1 MKIAS
6 FNINNINRRLTNLL
20 NWLREAEPD
29 IVCLQEIKAADAEF
43 PAEAVRQ
50 AGYQAVWRGE
60 THLNGVA
67 ILARW
72 PPVVTRMDLPGDAAD
87 GQRRYLEAAV
97 NGVLVASIY
106 APNGNPQPGP
116 KLDYKLAWL
125 KRLSTHAAEL
135 YATGAPVVLAGDY
148 NVVPTDLDIYP
159 TKSWDRNALLQ
170 PQGRAAYQR
179 LLAQGWTD
187 AVRALHPKEPMYTFW
202 DYMRNRWERDGGLR
216 LDHILLSSMLT
227 ERLQSAGVDRQT
239 RGMADASDHAP
250 VWVSLRDEPDHRRA
264 SLRQALSQR
273 EVTMAIAPPKTPRP
287 THRAAD
293 GTRRKSRAASAD
305 KPARSHRPLL
315 VIDGDSFAHRSY
327 HALPKTIRRSDGK
340 GAGAILGFA
349 NFVLRLYAD
358 EQPRAVIVGWDSLGA
373 PTKRHEM
380 FPAYQS
386 GREFDDDLIEQL
398 NVLPELVAACG
409 FANAKAAGYEA
420 DDFLAAAVAA
430 EERAGGSALVA
441 SGDRDSFQLASSRT
455 TILYPSR
462 GGQIARIGPEEVRQ
476 RYGVDPNQV
485 PDFIALRGDPSD
497 KLPGAAGVGP
507 NQVPDFIAL
516 RGDPSD
522 KLPGAAGVGPKRAAQ
537 LLQRYRTLD
546 GVLEAGLFKTQ
557 AEMLRLY
564 RLIATMDAKA
574 PLPLLADQEPTWG
587 SASTFTRDWGLNQL
601 ADRLGEMA

>member
-1 MKIAS
+1 
-6 FNINNINRRLTNLL
+6 L
-20 NWLREAEPD
+20 NA
-29 IVCLQEIKAADAEF
+29 
-43 PAEAVRQ
+43 
-50 AGYQAVWRGE
+50 
-60 THLNGVA
+60 
-67 ILARW
+67 
-72 PPVVTRMDLPGDAAD
+72 
-87 GQRRYLEAAV
+87 
-97 NGVLVASIY
+97 
-106 APNGNPQPGP
+106 
-116 KLDYKLAWL
+116 
-125 KRLSTHAAEL
+125 HAAEL

-148 NVVPTDLDIYP
+148 NVVPTDLDIYS

-170 PQGRAAYQR
+170 PESRAAYQR

-187 AVRALHPKEPMYTFW
+187 AIRALHPKEPMYTFW

-216 LDHILLSSMLT
+216 LDHILLSSTLT

-250 VWVSLRDEPDHRRA
+250 VWVRLRDGPDRGDVPLRKA
-264 SLRQALSQR
+264 SSQR
-273 EVTMAIAPPKTPRP
+273 IAAGTTTVPKTKPS
-287 THRAAD
+287 THQTGD
-293 GTRRKSRAASAD
+293 GTGRKRR
-305 KPARSHRPLL
+305 PARIGQPVLSARPLL

-358 EQPRAVIVGWDSLGA
+358 ERPRAVIVGWDTLEA

-398 NVLPELVAACG
+398 KVLPELVAAFG
-409 FANAKAAGYEA
+409 FANAKAPGYEA
-420 DDFLAAAVAA
+420 DDFLAAAVAF

-441 SGDRDSFQLASSRT
+441 SGDRDSFQLASPRT

-462 GGQIARIGPEEVRQ
+462 GGEIARIGPEEVRQ

-507 NQVPDFIAL
+507 
-516 RGDPSD
+516 
-522 KLPGAAGVGPKRAAQ
+522 KRAAQ
-537 LLQRYRTLD
+537 LVQRYRTLN

-587 SASTFTRDWGLNQL
+587 SASTFARNWGLNQL

>member
-6 FNINNINRRLTNLL
+6 FNINNINRRLPNLL
-20 NWLREAEPD
+20 SWLREAEPD
-29 IVCLQEIKAADAEF
+29 IVCLQELKATGTEF
-43 PAEAVRQ
+43 PADAIRQ
-50 AGYQAVWRGE
+50 AGYHAVWRGE
-60 THLNGVA
+60 KRWNGVA

-72 PPVVTRMDLPGDAAD
+72 APVLTRADLPGDISD
-87 GQRRYLEAAV
+87 EQCRYLEAAV

-116 KLDYKLAWL
+116 KFEYKLAWL
-125 KRLSTHAAEL
+125 KRLNAHAAEL
-135 YATGAPVVLAGDY
+135 YATEAPVVLAGDY

-170 PQGRAAYQR
+170 PQSRAAYQR

-202 DYMRNRWERDGGLR
+202 DYMRKRWERDGGLR
-216 LDHILLSSMLT
+216 LDHILLSSALT
-227 ERLQSAGVDRQT
+227 ARLQSAGVDRHI
-239 RGMADASDHAP
+239 RGTEDASDHAP
-250 VWVSLRDEPDHRRA
+250 VWVQLRDASDQPAPA
-264 SLRQALSQR
+264 SLVGGHATTSAATATSKAKKSAHRTGSEIRRQTRAVGPSKPELSR
-273 EVTMAIAPPKTPRP
+273 
-287 THRAAD
+287 
-293 GTRRKSRAASAD
+293 
-305 KPARSHRPLL
+305 RPLL

-340 GAGAILGFA
+340 GAGAIVGFA
-349 NFVLRLYAD
+349 NFLLWFYAD
-358 EQPRAVIVGWDSLGA
+358 ERPRAVIVGWDSLDA

-386 GREFDDDLIEQL
+386 GREFDEELIEQL
-398 NVLPELVAACG
+398 TVLPDFVAAFG
-409 FANAKAAGYEA
+409 FSNAKAPGFEA

-441 SGDRDSFQLASSRT
+441 SGDRDSFQLASST
-455 TILYPSR
+455 TMILYPSR
-462 GGQIARIGPEEVRQ
+462 GGELARIGPEEVRQ

-507 NQVPDFIAL
+507 
-516 RGDPSD
+516 
-522 KLPGAAGVGPKRAAQ
+522 KRAAQ
-537 LLQRYRTLD
+537 LVQRYGTLD
-546 GVLEAGLFKTQ
+546 GVLKAGLFPTQ

-574 PLPLLADQEPTWG
+574 PLPTLANQEPTWA
-587 SASTFTRDWGLNQL
+587 SASDFARNWGLNQL
-601 ADRLGEMA
+601 ADRLDEKIQPP